1 MFQFFDLMCLDNEGD
16 FSLRFLSLNGYL
28 VATGQVYVTYWKKL
42 RTSYSFLGK
51 LFKNSLNNTH
61 PNDVQTYSPKYPKF
75 AFSLMMFLLLPRQ
88 KDVDGS

>member
-1 MFQFFDLMCLDNEGD
+1 MLFGQWRRLFLKISVFERLSRRNRSG
-16 FSLRFLSLNGYL
+16 LRDILEKT
-28 VATGQVYVTYWKKL
+28 AD
-42 RTSYSFLGK
+42 K